1 MATTLSRL
9 VGVTRHKSQS
19 QRYDVLMAVLLLFAS
34 AREAAGTPRVE
45 IDAATVSD
53 VLSVAKD
60 RFGPHF
66 ASVLSNCKIWLN
78 GEEVHESTPVTG
90 KDEVAVLPP
99 VSGGS
104 Q

>member
-1 MATTLSRL
+1 
-9 VGVTRHKSQS
+9 
-19 QRYDVLMAVLLLFAS
+19 
-34 AREAAGTPRVE
+34 
-45 IDAATVSD
+45 

-66 ASVLSNCKIWLN
+66 ASVLTNCKIWLN